1 MLKKKMI
8 KKVSDVTGEAQGKK
22 RLKGLTELIALGKE
36 KGHLT
41 FEEVNNI
48 LPVDIVSSEEIDEIL
63 GILGD
68 ENIKL
73 IDSEEELT
81 KEGTEEER
89 AEEKKEEVEKEEVVK
104 LAHIDDPVKMY
115 LRQMGQIALLTR
127 KEELEI
133 AERIKEAEYKFRDT
147 VLMAY
152 FFQHIKGCL
161 IRSAMSRAPQTRNAC
176 CNTRERIRPA

>member
-1 MLKKKMI
+1 MVKKKMI
-8 KKVSDVTGEAQGKK
+8 RKIKMKKRASPAVPGSNLISVSEGAGESQGKKK
-22 RLKGLTELIALGKE
+22 RLKGLSELIALGKE

-81 KEGTEEER
+81 KEGVEEER
-89 AEEKKEEVEKEEVVK
+89 AEDGQRFRE
-104 LAHIDDPVKMY
+104 LHNQRQA
-115 LRQMGQIALLTR
+115 LRPD
-127 KEELEI
+127 
-133 AERIKEAEYKFRDT
+133 KEAEGALP
-147 VLMAY
+147 V
-152 FFQHIKGCL
+152 
-161 IRSAMSRAPQTRNAC
+161 S
-176 CNTRERIRPA
+176 PAHNRGRQL